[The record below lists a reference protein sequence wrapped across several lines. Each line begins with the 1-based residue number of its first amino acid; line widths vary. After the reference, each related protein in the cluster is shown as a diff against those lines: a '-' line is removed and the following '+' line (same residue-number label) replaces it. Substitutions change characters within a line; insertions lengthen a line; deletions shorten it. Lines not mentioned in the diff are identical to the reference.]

1 MPPLVFSFSLDAFPT
16 VAVATDGLQSFV
28 SASTSERLSVRDVT
42 REMLEFDR
50 SQDRFVQR
58 RLHELLLEYSK
69 QLVFNLDDLGIGIFT
84 RTE

>member
-1 MPPLVFSFSLDAFPT
+1 MIESLD
-16 VAVATDGLQSFV
+16 
-28 SASTSERLSVRDVT
+28 LSVPADLPIAAEAER
-42 REMLEFDR
+42 
-50 SQDRFVQR
+50 QR